1 MGQAPV
7 GRKRAFEKREGVGGG
22 RPQAL
27 QTCSG
32 WLPAPLQGY
41 SPMKGREEARSREL
55 TSGASSLGR
64 KDSGLNMLPGAG
76 SVQAEGRGRVAP
88 RRGQPEAG
96 RFAGTLPLQPLLV
109 GTCSLA
115 HHELFSSCL
124 VRRLGFHFKR

>member
-27 QTCSG
+27 QTWCG
-32 WLPAPLQGY
+32 WLPAPLQGL

-55 TSGASSLGR
+55 TSGESSLVR
-64 KDSGLNMLPGAG
+64 RDSGLNMLPGAG
-76 SVQAEGRGRVAP
+76 SVQAEGRGWVAP
-88 RRGQPEAG
+88 RRGQPAAW
-96 RFAGTLPLQPLLV
+96 RFTGTLPLQSLLV

-115 HHELFSSCL
+115 HHELFSGCL